1 MAQPNGQMTAQQLID
16 TVMQLQ
22 QGAQVSQQR
31 EAQLRQ
37 QLEAVMKAGQEA
49 QQREQQVRAQV
60 ETLTQQLQHQQQ
72 QMQQGPVNLEN
83 LIGAAFTNLAQ
94 SQQQFMDTMRSEGT
108 RNKVTLFDTKGLARP
123 DKYEGKE
130 ELFLHW
136 RTKLESFVTSVHP
149 ELEQVLVWAEEEEN
163 EIDAALVMATWGPVN
178 PTQKTVEGVESMC
191 SQLHAILQSLCENE
205 AFSIVRSAGRG
216 NGAEAWRKLV
226 KRYDPSTGNR
236 RRSMLKHV
244 LSPQRVQK
252 IEELSHSIEKWEEAL
267 RLYEGRKRAD
277 GTRHV
282 LDDEIKSSVLESMC
296 PSDLERH
303 LQLNRS
309 RYSSYDDVKQEITLY
324 LESRLGSRMKL
335 DPNAMDIGGFSKDGK
350 GKGKKGKG
358 VGKKGGPKGNPGK
371 GGSQPSGKGKGPGK
385 GSNPKETRACH
396 NCGKTGHLQKDCW
409 RAGGGAANKGQQPRG
424 NNNNSNK
431 NAKKEAGKKGGKGVG
446 NLEQQQEPE
455 AEAVE
460 TGFLSIAGLDEVK
473 TEEPGSST
481 DFVTVTVD
489 ENDVEFEDFDRGD
502 FTMVKTEAMPCGD
515 PCGCCMTNRCNMTDE
530 VTHYEHRC
538 NVCDEA
544 GQKALEEASKVG
556 ASKTAIRNDTK

>member
-1 MAQPNGQMTAQQLID
+1 
-16 TVMQLQ
+16 
-22 QGAQVSQQR
+22 
-31 EAQLRQ
+31 
-37 QLEAVMKAGQEA
+37 
-49 QQREQQVRAQV
+49 
-60 ETLTQQLQHQQQ
+60 
-72 QMQQGPVNLEN
+72 
-83 LIGAAFTNLAQ
+83 
-94 SQQQFMDTMRSEGT
+94 
-108 RNKVTLFDTKGLARP
+108 
-123 DKYEGKE
+123 
-130 ELFLHW
+130 
-136 RTKLESFVTSVHP
+136 
-149 ELEQVLVWAEEEEN
+149 
-163 EIDAALVMATWGPVN
+163 
-178 PTQKTVEGVESMC
+178 
-191 SQLHAILQSLCENE
+191 
-205 AFSIVRSAGRG
+205 
-216 NGAEAWRKLV
+216 
-226 KRYDPSTGNR
+226 
-236 RRSMLKHV
+236 
-244 LSPQRVQK
+244 
-252 IEELSHSIEKWEEAL
+252 
-267 RLYEGRKRAD
+267 
-277 GTRHV
+277 
-282 LDDEIKSSVLESMC
+282 
-296 PSDLERH
+296 
-303 LQLNRS
+303 
-309 RYSSYDDVKQEITLY
+309 
-324 LESRLGSRMKL
+324 MKL

-358 VGKKGGPKGNPGK
+358 VGKKGGPKANPGK
-371 GGSQPSGKGKGPGK
+371 GGTQPSGKGKGPGK

-544 GQKALEEASKVG
+544 RQKALEEASKVG
-556 ASKTAIRNDTK
+556 ASKTAIRNDTKWRLPEFFSTTSWTRPSV